1 MVAGRW
7 LGTAA
12 VVTAGVLTACPSG
25 DLPDGSA
32 PAASPTRDAAP
43 TATPAIPSAPPA
55 PVPSRVPAPSATVV
69 REPFDAD
76 RALAFATALTT
87 EVGARPAGGPADVA
101 ARERLSAALRTA
113 GWSVE
118 QRPFPLPQGGDS
130 ANVVAWLRDGP
141 SAGPHVVVGA
151 HLDTVAGSPGANDNA
166 SGVGVL
172 VALAEELADERP
184 AVPVV
189 LVGFGAEE
197 YQPSEPRRHH
207 LGSEAY
213 AAEHAGRV
221 VAALS
226 VDMIAD
232 GDTTCICWFAAGP
245 DVLARR
251 LDALSDGAGYEVRSP
266 GDVSDHGP
274 FARRGVP
281 AALLWTGR
289 DGRYHT
295 AQDTPEHL
303 DVEDIRRAGD
313 LVVRFVRDLRPG
325 EREGLEPG

>member
-1 MVAGRW
+1 MAGRSAAVAVV
-7 LGTAA
+7 AA
-12 VVTAGVLTACPSG
+12 VVLVACPPG
-25 DLPDGSA
+25 D
-32 PAASPTRDAAP
+32 PADRPAP
-43 TATPAIPSAPPA
+43 TATTGPTGDVEVTAGPSAPI
-55 PVPSRVPAPSATVV
+55 PSRAPAPSATVV
-69 REPFDAD
+69 RDPFDAD

-87 EVGARPAGGPADVA
+87 EVGPRPAGGPSDAA
-101 ARERLSAALRTA
+101 AREHLGAALRAA

-118 QRPFPLPQGGDS
+118 QRPFPLPQGGSS

-141 SAGPHVVVGA
+141 SAGPHVVVGG

-197 YQPSEPRRHH
+197 YQPSEPRLHH

-213 AAEHAGRV
+213 AAGHADRV
-221 VAALS
+221 VAAVS
-226 VDMIAD
+226 VDMIGN

-251 LDALSDGAGYEVRSP
+251 LDALAEGPGYEVRSP

-313 LVVRFVRDLRPG
+313 LVLRFVRDLRAG
-325 EREGLEPG
+325 ERDGLEPG

>member
-1 MVAGRW
+1 MAARSVAVAAIA
-7 LGTAA
+7 AA
-12 VVTAGVLTACPSG
+12 VLAACPS
-25 DLPDGSA
+25 DD
-32 PAASPTRDAAP
+32 PAQPPAP
-43 TATPAIPSAPPA
+43 TATPSPTGDIEVTAAPSAPI
-55 PVPSRVPAPSATVV
+55 PSRAPAPSATVA
-69 REPFDAD
+69 RGTFDAD
-76 RALAFATALTT
+76 RALAFATSLTV
-87 EVGARPAGGPADVA
+87 EVGPRPAGGPSDAA
-101 ARERLSAALRTA
+101 AREHLGAALRGA

-118 QRPFPLPQGGDS
+118 QRPFPLPQGGSS
-130 ANVVAWLRDGP
+130 ANVVAWRHEGP
-141 SAGPHVVVGA
+141 SAGPHVVIGG

-184 AVPVV
+184 ALPVV

-213 AAEHAGRV
+213 AAEHADRV
-221 VAALS
+221 VAAVS
-226 VDMIAD
+226 VDMIGN
-232 GDTTCICWFAAGP
+232 GDTTCICWFPAGP

-251 LDALSDGAGYEVRSP
+251 LEALADGSGYEVRSP
-266 GDVSDHGP
+266 GDISDHGP

-281 AALLWTGR
+281 AVLLWTGR

-295 AQDTPEHL
+295 SQDTPEHL

-313 LVVRFVRDLRPG
+313 LVLRFVRDLRSE
-325 EREGLEPG
+325 ERNGLEPR